1 MKAGKKVA
9 KSLLLLVALSLL
21 ALGLKMGTNEVEALS
36 RLIAVS
42 IIGV

>member
-1 MKAGKKVA
+1 MKADKKVA
-9 KSLLLLVALSLL
+9 KSFLFLMALSLF
-21 ALGLKMGTNEVEALS
+21 ALGLKMGTNEVEALR

>member
-1 MKAGKKVA
+1 MRDGRLVA
-9 KSLLLLVALSLL
+9 KSLLLLMALSLF
-21 ALGLKMGTNEVEALS
+21 ALGLKMGTNDIEALR